1 MERESRAA
9 RYSVVS
15 AGHVIPLYADDTTV
29 ELCRTS
35 ERGGVRFLDS
45 EKLEYRSCLKMAG

>member
-35 ERGGVRFLDS
+35 ERGGLDS
-45 EKLEYRSCLKMAG
+45 LTQKNWNIEAA